1 MSGRQSRTIREPE
14 ATEEAVEGVEIV
26 SLDQNAFVENVRN
39 AFDVPDADIGLDTE
53 FQSLDEW
60 DSLASVSTV
69 AMVLSE
75 YDVQITGDELVA
87 CRTVGDILSL
97 VESRRADA
105 A

>member
-1 MSGRQSRTIREPE
+1 M
-14 ATEEAVEGVEIV
+14 
-26 SLDQNAFVENVRN
+26 SLDQDAFVENVRN
-39 AFDVPDADIGLDTE
+39 AFDVPDADITPDTE
-53 FQSLDEW
+53 FQLLAEW

-87 CRTVGDILSL
+87 CRTVGDILAL